1 MGGSTK
7 ILSERNKLS
16 DYVKNGKDV
25 AKITVTI
32 YKDERRNCKKFSR
45 EFNRQ
50 NKSTYHINGRK
61 VPEKQYIDEI
71 HQLNIQVGN
80 LCQFLPQERV
90 QDFAKQNPRELFA
103 STQKSVCSDE
113 LIDCFDKLKE
123 LRSSQLDGDKQ
134 TKKIADL
141 LQENERKVQQMQA
154 TVDDIRRQDELVR
167 RKNVIEK
174 KLAWMDF
181 EEMFVK
187 CKEVDKEL
195 KAIQQEAEV
204 YVKKR
209 KNLEKH
215 VAEKTK
221 ERQKYEKSL
230 ANETAKK
237 KKHIEDLNRIAG
249 EIEKLESELN
259 RAKGE
264 LDAYIQSAQE
274 REYTINEN
282 QIVLNTYR
290 QEYENNLE
298 TIGSVDQIKKQI
310 QDIDQNVANTRDRIK
325 KLTQTRNDIIYQ
337 IENVI
342 NPNMVHVDGKIN
354 ALNSV
359 ADAKL
364 NFLRNNFADAHTAV
378 IWLRKNKG
386 MFRGQIYEPMI
397 IEMNVRSN
405 EYAKYIENTM
415 KVQDMIAFTCEETE
429 DMNKFLKI
437 MRIDNNLQVN
447 AVHSAASNGLRFKSK
462 VR

>member
-32 YKDERRNCKKFSR
+32 YKDERRNCTKFSR

-187 CKEVDKEL
+187 CKEIDKEL
-195 KAIQQEAEV
+195 KAIQQECEV

-209 KNLEKH
+209 KDLEKH

-230 ANETAKK
+230 ASETTKK
-237 KKHIEDLNRIAG
+237 KKHFEELNRIAG

-259 RAKGE
+259 RAKGD

-274 REYTINEN
+274 REYKINEN

-298 TIGSVDQIKKQI
+298 TIGSVDQIKVQI
-310 QDIDQNVANTRDRIK
+310 QDIDRNVANTRDRIK
-325 KLTQTRNDIIYQ
+325 RLTQARNEIIYQ

-378 IWLRKNKG
+378 LWLRKNKA

-405 EYAKYIENTM
+405 EYAKFIENTM

-437 MRIDNNLQVN
+437 MRVDNSLQVN
-447 AVHSAASNGLRFKSK
+447 AVHSQASNGLRFKSK